1 MLDIH
6 KNLMYSHHIIW
17 CKRTGRKS
25 EAREGEDM
33 AVVVA
38 EEDWRNRWLG
48 QSEGENGVEYVERAV
63 VG

>member
-17 CKRTGRKS
+17 GKRTGRKS
-25 EAREGEDM
+25 EGREGEDM

-38 EEDWRNRWLG
+38 EEDWKNRW
-48 QSEGENGVEYVERAV
+48 QQVVRAE
-63 VG
+63 